1 MARKTCYCKG
11 CGKKIVWIQTVNG
24 KSMPCDPG
32 MVTYWEKPGAAGKV
46 ITPNGMTLSCE
57 FEGDIQNATGIG
69 YRPHWATCPEAKKF
83 KEK

>member
-1 MARKTCYCKG
+1 
-11 CGKKIVWIQTVNG
+11 
-24 KSMPCDPG
+24 